1 MNIEQLYDVI
11 PQRETYVLGE
21 LENSAM
27 WNSLLPE
34 IDDTSNL
41 WLVPEDENT
50 KVKICTIHEFYF
62 DGRRNWCLRSIWYE
76 NHPVMIAQNAGR
88 EGDDHIKTFIT
99 DKTRYIAMI
108 GYIEGLI
115 KKQFNS
121 FDHEIYDTTTDIPE
135 LTRFYGGEYFA
146 DGTFRG

>member
-11 PQRETYVLGE
+11 PKEVSYTLGY

-34 IDDTSNL
+34 IEDTSNL
-41 WLVPEDENT
+41 WLIPEGANT
-50 KVKICTIHEFYF
+50 KVEIRTIHEHQV
-62 DGRRNWCLRSIWYE
+62 DSRRYWLLRSIWFE
-76 NHPVMIAQNAGR
+76 DKPVMIAQNAGR

-99 DKTRYIAMI
+99 DKERYMSMI

-115 KKQFNS
+115 KEQDHS
-121 FDHEIYDTTTDIPE
+121 FDQPIYDTRTDMPE
-135 LTRFYGGEYFA
+135 LTKFYGGEYFA